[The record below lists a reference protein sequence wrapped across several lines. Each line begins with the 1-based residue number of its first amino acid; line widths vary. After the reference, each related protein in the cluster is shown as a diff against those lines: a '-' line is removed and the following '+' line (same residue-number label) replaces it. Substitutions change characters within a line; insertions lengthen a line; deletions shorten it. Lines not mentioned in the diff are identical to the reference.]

1 MHFRARRSPL
11 PTMPMP
17 EPARVVEG
25 SISAADLALLCV
37 FGIGS
42 EPVRSR
48 EQRRQA
54 LLLAGY
60 SGSHA
65 VHLIKTSPLPVR
77 ADTRHHYRLRAF
89 QSCVPAAQTT
99 TATTTKMSANPRPP
113 SRREAP

>member
-1 MHFRARRSPL
+1 
-11 PTMPMP
+11 MPMP
-17 EPARVVEG
+17 EPASVVEG

-48 EQRRQA
+48 AQIRRT

-60 SGSHA
+60 SGSLA
-65 VHLIKTSPLPVR
+65 VHLIKTSPLLVR
-77 ADTRHHYRLRAF
+77 ADARHHYRLRAF

-99 TATTTKMSANPRPP
+99 TATTTKLSPNTRPV
-113 SRREAP
+113 SRPGARTEA